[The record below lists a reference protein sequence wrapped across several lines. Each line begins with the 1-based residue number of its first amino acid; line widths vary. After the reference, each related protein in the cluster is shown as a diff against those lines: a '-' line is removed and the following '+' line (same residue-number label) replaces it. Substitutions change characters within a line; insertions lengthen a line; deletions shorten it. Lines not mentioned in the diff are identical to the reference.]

1 MQKKIINSVDDF
13 FALCGRDLGSSRWIE
28 ISQEL
33 IDSFADAT
41 FDHQLIHTNPE
52 RARNQS
58 PFKTTVAHGY
68 FTLSLLPTLLED
80 ILEVNNLDHLV
91 NYSIRNMVYKNAVP
105 SGSRIR
111 LVATLCYAK
120 DLGKICKTEI
130 KCCFEIEGQDI
141 PALEGS
147 VVYLFY
153 FK

>member
-13 FALCGRDLGSSRWIE
+13 VALNGQVLGISRWIE

-33 IDSFADAT
+33 IDNFADAT
-41 FDHQLIHTNPE
+41 FDHQWIHTNLE
-52 RARNQS
+52 RARNES
-58 PFKTTVAHGY
+58 PFNTTVAHGY

-80 ILEVNNLDHLV
+80 TLEVNNLDYLV
-91 NYSIRNMVYKNAVP
+91 NYSIHNMVYKNAVL